1 MRTYKLLPYKWQYWG
16 WSFSFI
22 GFIVILFT
30 LLQEYNSYQMGYF
43 LFEVGFLLIAFTRE
57 KDEDERVQS
66 IRFKSLVTTAILYIA
81 LYLLRPVLQTI
92 IVRFIPFEIG
102 TIILNITVLF
112 NMIPLYVVIFKG
124 TLYFQNKKLS
134 YDKQYPC

>member
-1 MRTYKLLPYKWQYWG
+1 M
-16 WSFSFI
+16 
-22 GFIVILFT
+22 V
-30 LLQEYNSYQMGYF
+30 LQEYNLYQMGYF

-124 TLYFQNKKLS
+124 TLYFQNKQLS